1 MAGQKLVYE
10 VHSLSVIALED
21 DMPPSVV
28 LD

>member
-21 DMPPSVV
+21 HMPPSVAS
-28 LD
+28 D